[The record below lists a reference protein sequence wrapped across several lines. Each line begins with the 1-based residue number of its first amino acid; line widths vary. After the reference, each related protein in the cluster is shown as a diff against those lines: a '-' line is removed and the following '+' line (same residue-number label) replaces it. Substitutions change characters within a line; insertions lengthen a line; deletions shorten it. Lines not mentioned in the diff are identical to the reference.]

1 MKSNNEIWKQ
11 IEDTTYFVSNYG
23 RVKNKKG
30 EILKPFEDKDGYNEY
45 KLHINKKPIHKKE
58 HRLVAQTFISNPN
71 NLPQVNHKD
80 GNKQNNYIDNLEWCT
95 NQENQL
101 HSCRVLKNRIKSIN
115 QYDLDGNFI
124 KTWESGIIIEET
136 LGYDRAHI
144 CSVCTGNRKSA
155 YGYIWKHNNE
165 VM

>member
-1 MKSNNEIWKQ
+1 MKLNKEIWKS
-11 IEDTTYFVSNYG
+11 IDDTNYYVSSIG
-23 RVKNKKG
+23 RIKNKDGK
-30 EILKPFEDKDGYNEY
+30 ILKPFKDKDGYNEY
-45 KLHINKKPIHKKE
+45 KLHINKKPVHYKE
-58 HRLVAQTFISNPN
+58 HRAVAQAFIPNPN
-71 NLPQVNHKD
+71 NLPQVNHINGIKD
-80 GNKQNNYIDNLEWCT
+80 DNRIENLEWCT

-136 LGYDRAHI
+136 LGYDQAHI

-155 YGYIWKHNNE
+155 YGYIWKHESE
-165 VM
+165 VN